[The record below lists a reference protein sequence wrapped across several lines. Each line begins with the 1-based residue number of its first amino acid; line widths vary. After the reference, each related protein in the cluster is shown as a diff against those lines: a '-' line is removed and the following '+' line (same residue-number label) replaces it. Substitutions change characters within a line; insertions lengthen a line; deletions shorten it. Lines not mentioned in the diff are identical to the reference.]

1 MPGERNQAVTTIID
15 GRTRHAVA
23 LPSARDRLLRMSVHL
38 PVINGEPGPVHAR
51 ILVVADVL
59 LRTLEADGHQLIWAC
74 EVPDPSPERVR
85 TLQTFMTALGVHS
98 PASFTSSSGEVLDI
112 LGGPADVCVFG
123 DGRHDAEPG
132 VWVGVGRVDGTGAHG
147 QCPAAG
153 EDLLAIRL
161 GLLSR
166 PYHRPVTLTSSDV
179 VEADRTL
186 LRWRERVAHW
196 ACSPSK
202 PVPQEVGRA
211 AADALAADLGTPAVL
226 DLLLR
231 AEVADGVPEGAKF
244 ETFASLDRI
253 LGLELIREI
262 GRLPLR
268 EAGLFRPD

>member
-1 MPGERNQAVTTIID
+1 MTTVID

-23 LPSARDRLLRMSVHL
+23 LTAARNRLLRMSVHL
-38 PVINGEPGPVHAR
+38 PVINGEPGPLHAR

-74 EVPDPSPERVR
+74 ELPDPSPERVR
-85 TLQTFMTALGVHS
+85 TLQTFMTALGVHP
-98 PASFTSSSGEVLDI
+98 PASFTGSGAEALDA
-112 LGGPADVCVFG
+112 LGGPAHVDVFG
-123 DGRHDAEPG
+123 DGRHDVEPG
-132 VWVGVGRVDGTGAHG
+132 VWVEVGRADGTGVHG
-147 QCPAAG
+147 RRPAG
-153 EDLLAIRL
+153 CEDLLAIRL

-166 PYHRPVTLTSSDV
+166 PYHRPLTLTPGDV

-186 LRWRERVAHW
+186 LRWRGRVAHW

-202 PVPQEVGRA
+202 PVPREVSRA

-268 EAGLFRPD
+268 EAG

>member
-1 MPGERNQAVTTIID
+1 MTTVID

-23 LPSARDRLLRMSVHL
+23 LSSARNRLLRTCVHL

-51 ILVVADVL
+51 ILVIADVL
-59 LRTLEADGHQLIWAC
+59 LRTLEVDGRRMIWAC
-74 EVPDPSPERVR
+74 ELPDPSPERVR
-85 TLQTFMTALGVHS
+85 TLQTFLTALGVHP
-98 PASFTSSSGEVLDI
+98 PALFTGSSGEALDA
-112 LGGPADVCVFG
+112 LGGPADVHVFD
-123 DGRHDAEPG
+123 DGRHDADPG
-132 VWVGVGRVDGTGAHG
+132 VWVEVGRVEGTGAHG
-147 QCPAAG
+147 QCPVGG
-153 EDLLAIRL
+153 EALLAVRL

-166 PYHRPVTLTSSDV
+166 PYHRPVTLTPSDV
-179 VEADRTL
+179 VDAERTL

-196 ACSPSK
+196 ACAPSK
-202 PVPQEVGRA
+202 PVPREVSHA

-253 LGLELIREI
+253 LGLELTREV

-268 EAGLFRPD
+268 EAG